1 MLFICSKEAQK
12 CYCETALCR
21 GWLGEE
27 PDEDEEEE
35 EIEEEVELEEEEE
48 EEEEDDQEEIHEKE
62 HRKQEKIEKQDKKE
76 DEVALKT
83 QKDDTLTEVEE
94 KPIEPPSIDLAIPK
108 QKSKALKAKKEKKTI
123 IRRKKKTLRKE
134 LFEDPDL
141 DEEIA
146 SLMSTGL
153 KNQAHTL
160 KLSRLMVRAKEP
172 QQRSKLLKLLRHGE
186 FPCRRLFLDYHGLR
200 LMHGWMTE
208 TQQLAN
214 EDKKYESLRL
224 ELLQTLAT
232 LPIPNKTMLQDSK
245 VLATVEKWAVN
256 EKDTADSPADSESNS
271 PKDECEQVKEE
282 QQVRQQEKEKMEEV
296 DTLHEKKIE
305 EVEEEVEEEQIFLLD
320 DIFEFNEDLK
330 EIRKSVGMEGEN
342 LRPFTLKFPNN
353 TGKKLI
359 DELMVIFDDGVE
371 YEIITTPLRKSSKKP
386 VNMPPPFDYEV
397 EIVALAVKL
406 LEEWSS
412 LKEVFRIPKKERIEQ
427 MKEHERE
434 ADRKYKALLGL
445 EQENEKK
452 AADRYR
458 YIQRHRVVDVVDRSR
473 RLVKPD
479 DRSSTNRFQFDKL
492 ERRKMFAEE
501 ERRRQ
506 QRDQWRMVEKQVNQR
521 YATEARGF
529 QYVWNPQT
537 GQWQAISLAQPA
549 LPPALPP
556 PTSHYPYPSTVLGE
570 FLKTN
575 FNLLIHRLDVRF
587 LKTIFFQ
594 VNH

>member
-1 MLFICSKEAQK
+1 MKVEPK
-12 CYCETALCR
+12 T
-21 GWLGEE
+21 EE
-27 PDEDEEEE
+27 K
-35 EIEEEVELEEEEE
+35 EVEP
-48 EEEEDDQEEIHEKE
+48 
-62 HRKQEKIEKQDKKE
+62 
-76 DEVALKT
+76 
-83 QKDDTLTEVEE
+83 EVEGKSVE
-94 KPIEPPSIDLAIPK
+94 KEPPSIDLVIIKEKPK
-108 QKSKALKAKKEKKTI
+108 PVKVKKEKRTI
-123 IRRKKKTLRKE
+123 IRLKKKPLRKE

-141 DEEIA
+141 DDEIA
-146 SLMSTGL
+146 SLISTGL

-172 QQRSKLLKLLRHGE
+172 PQRSKLLKLLRHGE

-208 TQQLAN
+208 TQQLSSEN
-214 EDKKYESLRL
+214 KKYESLRL

-245 VLATVEKWAVN
+245 VLPTVEKWSIN
-256 EKDTADSPADSESNS
+256 EKDTTDSPADSENNS
-271 PKDECEQVKEE
+271 PKEEPDQAKEE
-282 QQVRQQEKEKMEEV
+282 PQVHHQE
-296 DTLHEKKIE
+296 EKKIEEPQIHHEEKKTE

-320 DIFEFNEDLK
+320 DIFEFSEGLK
-330 EIRKSVGMEGEN
+330 EIRKSVGMEVESI
-342 LRPFTLKFPNN
+342 RSVTLKFPNN

-359 DELMVIFDDGVE
+359 EELMVMFDDGVE
-371 YEIITTPLRKSSKKP
+371 YETITATAKKLSRKP
-386 VNMPPPFDYEV
+386 VNVPPPFDYEV

-434 ADRKYKALLGL
+434 ADRKYKALLGF

-458 YIQRHRVVDVVDRSR
+458 YIQRHRFVDALDRPRIESR
-473 RLVKPD
+473 RVAKPD
-479 DRSSTNRFQFDKL
+479 DRGSNNRLSLDKL

-506 QRDQWRMVEKQVNQR
+506 QREQWRMMEKQVNQR

-549 LPPALPP
+549 LHPSLPP
-556 PTSHYPYPSTVLGE
+556 PTSHYPYPSAVIG
-570 FLKTN
+570 KSGN
-575 FNLLIHRLDVRF
+575 
-587 LKTIFFQ
+587 
-594 VNH
+594 

>member
-1 MLFICSKEAQK
+1 M
-12 CYCETALCR
+12 CR

-27 PDEDEEEE
+27 PDDDED
-35 EIEEEVELEEEEE
+35 EEEEE
-48 EEEEDDQEEIHEKE
+48 EEEEDGE
-62 HRKQEKIEKQDKKE
+62 
-76 DEVALKT
+76 
-83 QKDDTLTEVEE
+83 EVEE
-94 KPIEPPSIDLAIPK
+94 EEEEVRQQKKTKVKGIKKDTMTEAKTEEKEIENQEMEKPVESEQLSIDLSVTK
-108 QKSKALKAKKEKKTI
+108 EKSKPVKVKKEKKMIT
-123 IRRKKKTLRKE
+123 RRMKKVLRKE

-172 QQRSKLLKLLRHGE
+172 PQRSKLLKLLRHGE

-208 TQQLAN
+208 TQQLVM

-245 VLATVEKWAVN
+245 VLATVERWSIN
-256 EKDTADSPADSESNS
+256 EKDNSDSPADSENNS
-271 PKDECEQVKEE
+271 PKEDPDQSSQVQIKEE
-282 QQVRQQEKEKMEEV
+282 VILE
-296 DTLHEKKIE
+296 EKK
-305 EVEEEVEEEQIFLLD
+305 VEEAEEEMEEEQIFLLD
-320 DIFEFNEDLK
+320 DIFEFDQDLK
-330 EIRKSVGMEGEN
+330 DIRKSVGMEVERV
-342 LRPFTLKFPNN
+342 RPFTLKFPNH
-353 TGKKLI
+353 TGNKLI
-359 DELMVIFDDGVE
+359 EELMVIFDDGVE
-371 YEIITTPLRKSSKKP
+371 YETTTIPTKKLSKRT
-386 VNMPPPFDYEV
+386 VSVPPPFDYEV

-452 AADRYR
+452 TADRYR
-458 YIQRHRVVDVVDRSR
+458 YIQRHRVIDQLDRPR
-473 RLVKPD
+473 RPGKQEEKSPLCRVI
-479 DRSSTNRFQFDKL
+479 DKL
-492 ERRKMFAEE
+492 ERRKLFAEE

-506 QRDQWRMVEKQVNQR
+506 QREQWRMMEKQANQR
-521 YATEARGF
+521 YSVESRGF

-537 GQWQAISLAQPA
+537 GQWQAIVTQPT
-549 LPPALPP
+549 LPP
-556 PTSHYPYPSTVLGE
+556 PSAHYPYPSTVMGKSDL
-570 FLKTN
+570 LN
-575 FNLLIHRLDVRF
+575 FN
-587 LKTIFFQ
+587 
-594 VNH
+594 